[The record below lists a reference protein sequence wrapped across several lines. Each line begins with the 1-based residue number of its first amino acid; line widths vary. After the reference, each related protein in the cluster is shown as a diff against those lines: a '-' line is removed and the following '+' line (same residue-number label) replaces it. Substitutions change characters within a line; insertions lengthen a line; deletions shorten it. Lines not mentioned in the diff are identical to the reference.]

1 MNQQL
6 RTLPRQEVALP
17 TSFGAM
23 SMTPENL
30 IQRIQDI
37 DMVRQRVMQE
47 DVHYYSLDGDG
58 VEKGKRKYSLGKAGA
73 ETLCL
78 AFQLSQEIDS
88 ETVVDDPNVVY
99 SFPWKHKEWFNGPN
113 GRDYKWVEDTVTIKG
128 YYEVKATCRVYDA
141 ASGIMIAKASGNANS
156 REAAFRN
163 TPTADARNPV
173 LKRAEKRALVA
184 AVLMAT
190 ASSALF
196 TQDVEDMLGDGDGQG
211 KAGQDGKGG
220 KGSGKGA
227 SEDTSTGWLSQ
238 AQTKLLFAKGKKL
251 GYSEEIIKHVQESLN
266 RMGRQKGKPYFD
278 GIADEKPEAVQR
290 VWEPAKKALES
301 GAQPPAD
308 SSPTSDGPE
317 GAPGA
322 QEPAE

>member
-17 TSFGAM
+17 TTFGAM

-30 IQRIQDI
+30 IQRVQDI
-37 DMVRQRVMQE
+37 DTVRQRVMQE
-47 DVHYYSLDGDG
+47 NVHYYSLDAEGT
-58 VEKGKRKYSLGKAGA
+58 EKSKRKFSLGKAGA
-73 ETLCL
+73 EVLCL

-88 ETVVDDPNVVY
+88 EVVVDDPNVTY
-99 SFPWKHKEWFNGPN
+99 SFPWKHKEWYDGAN
-113 GRDYKWVEDTVTIKG
+113 GRAFKWVEDTVTIKG
-128 YYEVKATCRVYDA
+128 YYEVKATCRIYDA
-141 ASGIMIAKASGNANS
+141 ATGIMIAKASGNANS

-196 TQDVEDMLGDGDGQG
+196 TQDVEDMLADGEGQG
-211 KAGQDGKGG
+211 QSQGSRSNGQKKGDE
-220 KGSGKGA
+220 GS
-227 SEDTSTGWLSQ
+227 STGWLSQ

-251 GYSEEIIKHVQESLN
+251 GYSEEVIKKVQEGIN
-266 RMGRQKGKPYFD
+266 GMGKQKGKPMFD
-278 GIADEKPEAVQR
+278 AIADEKPDAVER
-290 VWEPAKKALES
+290 IWERAKKALEDPAS
-301 GAQPPAD
+301 EQPQDGAGAPAD
-308 SSPTSDGPE
+308 DQP
-317 GAPGA
+317 
-322 QEPAE
+322 QV